1 MEHHS
6 NFLYRNGKVIIS
18 AFDEFIH
25 ARTFLISRLTI
36 FQKGMLLT
44 LLPAAISCALLL
56 LFNYMLDAA
65 EQDAKRFEHS
75 RNVYELVCDI
85 SANVMKIALKL
96 EQEDLKR
103 TRVDLRGYLNKSHQV
118 GAEIRQLKDLV
129 KGNDRQERVVTDVEK
144 TYAQIN
150 ETFERTFDAYKRRD
164 MMALFDAAKTFD
176 TGIRKTFF
184 TLGFDS
190 IMSIAEV
197 EHDLADK
204 SHEISAAQRQQIK
217 GLLWLVLLFIL
228 CTTAASTAYVLVYIV
243 KRLNT
248 LQENTFLLAAD
259 KPLKPLLT
267 GDDEFAKVDKSFH
280 FMAECLAETRE
291 KEREIERMRQEIVRM
306 VTHDI
311 RSPLNTIQAFFEFLD
326 AGVAGELNDR
336 GQRMMKNAEVSSNRI
351 LALINDFLDAEKL
364 EAGMMELQVER
375 IALEKIIDESIAS
388 VQAWAEKN
396 DLTIESAPVDI
407 DVMADKD
414 RLVQVFVNL
423 LSNAIK
429 YSPKGGTISIRSTEV
444 DQFAEIRIIDQGK
457 GIPESQRAKIFEK
470 FAQAS
475 AADSAIGTGLGL
487 NICRSIVNLHGGT
500 IGVDSNEGI
509 GSEFWVK
516 VKLAGDA

>member
-1 MEHHS
+1 M
-6 NFLYRNGKVIIS
+6 NI
-18 AFDEFIH
+18 
-25 ARTFLISRLTI
+25 RLTI

-44 LLPAAISCALLL
+44 LVPATISCALLL
-56 LFNYMLDAA
+56 FFNLMLDAA

-129 KGNDRQERVVTDVEK
+129 KGNERQERVVTDVEK

-150 ETFERTFDAYKRRD
+150 ETFERTFDAYRRRD
-164 MMALFDAAKTFD
+164 ITALFDAAKTFD

-204 SHEISAAQRQQIK
+204 SRELAASQRQQIK

-228 CTTAASTAYVLVYIV
+228 CTTAASTAYVVVYIV
-243 KRLNT
+243 RRLNT

-259 KPLKPLLT
+259 KPLKPQLS
-267 GDDEFAKVDKSFH
+267 GDDEFARVDKSFH
-280 FMAECLAETRE
+280 FMAECLAESRE

-336 GQRMMKNAEVSSNRI
+336 GQRMMKNAEISSNRI

-364 EAGMMELQVER
+364 EAGMMELQVEKV
-375 IALEKIIDESIAS
+375 ALQTIIDESVAS
-388 VQAWAEKN
+388 VLAWAEKN
-396 DLTIESAPVDI
+396 ELTIESKPVDI
-407 DVMADKD
+407 EILADKD

-429 YSPKGGTISIRSTEV
+429 FSPKGGTIFIKSAAVE
-444 DQFAEIRIIDQGK
+444 QFAEIRIVDQGK
-457 GIPESQRAKIFEK
+457 GIPEEKRSQIFEK

-475 AADSAIGTGLGL
+475 AADAMIGTGLGL
-487 NICRSIVNLHGGT
+487 NICRSIVNLHGGS
-500 IGVDSNEGI
+500 IGVDSQEGV
-509 GSEFWVK
+509 GSEFWVSI
-516 VKLAGDA
+516 KLAPVG